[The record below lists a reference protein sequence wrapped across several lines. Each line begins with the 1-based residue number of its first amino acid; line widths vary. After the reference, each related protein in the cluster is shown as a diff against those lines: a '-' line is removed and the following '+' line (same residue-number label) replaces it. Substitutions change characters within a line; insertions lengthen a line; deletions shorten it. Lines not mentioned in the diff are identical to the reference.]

1 MVAAAIVVGA
11 AVATVASTYGVKL
24 ELNNFTKSL
33 FYYLFMYGVGLRVG
47 PSFINSL
54 KGDGAKFA
62 FLAVLCSVLGL
73 ALAVAMTRVFDLPL
87 GAAGG
92 ILAGAMTMSAAI
104 GSAEQAVTSGVVAL
118 PEGMTAEQVSAMIAL
133 SYGVTYICGTVGI
146 ILICKYLPKW
156 WGVDARAAAKR
167 YEEEFGVKNLDE
179 SGLTGYR
186 PAGIRAYR
194 VTNPETAGNTV
205 AQFRA
210 KYPMYRV
217 INVVQGNTALAVTPD
232 VVLEPGSVV
241 ALGGR
246 LEDLTERMG
255 LIGPEVADQQALNIP
270 LDAAEILVT
279 NEAVIGKALKEFRH
293 EEFAGQ
299 VQLVKMERG
308 GMPLPLGLE
317 TTLQRLDV
325 MYVAGLK
332 TAVNKAAE
340 LFGRAARP
348 STATDLLTL
357 ALGMILGFLI
367 GKITVDLAG
376 SAVGLG
382 NAGGLLV
389 SGVIVSSLV
398 SRLRFFGNT
407 PNAARN
413 ILEDLGLVVFIAI
426 VGVNAGATLLEQ
438 LTGSIAL
445 YIFTGGV
452 HRLHHP
458 ADCGVGHRLPR
469 VRHQPR
475 GADGRRRRCTVTLRA
490 GARSGGGNR
499 QQRSVDW
506 LPRRL
511 RRVGRTADRVRVR
524 RDGVVV
530 TVHLNLLFTILA
542 ALVVLPRGA
551 SSFADHRSCNAS
563 ASRRRWSA
571 ACSSPSCSRWPT
583 CSGVRV
589 SFDMSLRDN
598 LLLMFFTTVG
608 LSADARMLLN
618 GGPKL
623 LLFLGISAVFIA
635 VQNLVGIAAA
645 LAMDLHPLVGLLGGS
660 ITLTGGHGTGAAYG
674 GRFGDTMNLVGAME
688 LTMACA
694 TAGLVLG
701 SLLGGPLAEFLITR
715 YQLSPT
721 AVPDRGTV
729 AAAARRGARSD
740 HRAVGAEHACSR
752 FSRAWRSARCWR
764 SSCRAPG
771 SSCRTS
777 CSACCSASSI
787 RNARDVRSRRPLSA
801 ARPSISSAAC
811 RCRCSWS
818 WR

>member
-1 MVAAAIVVGA
+1 MEAFFQFLAANPYILLFLVVGLAVALGRVTVAGYGLGMVASAIVVGA

-104 GSAEQAVTSGVVAL
+104 GSAEQAVTSGVIAL
-118 PEGMTAEQVSAMIAL
+118 PEGMTAEQVSSMIAL
-133 SYGVTYICGTVGI
+133 SYGVTYIYGTVGI

-194 VTNPETAGNTV
+194 VTNPETTGNTV

-445 YIFTGGV
+445 YIFTAGFIVCTIPPIVVWAIGYHVFDINPAVLMGGV
-452 HRLHHP
+452 
-458 ADCGVGHRLPR
+458 
-469 VRHQPR
+469 
-475 GADGRRRRCTVTLRA
+475 A
-490 GARSGGGNR
+490 GARSHSGPAREAAAEIGS
-499 QQRSVDW
+499 SVPW
-506 LPRRL
+506 IGFP
-511 RRVGRTADRVRVR
+511 VGYAV
-524 RDGVVV
+524 
-530 TVHLNLLFTILA
+530 
-542 ALVVLPRGA
+542 
-551 SSFADHRSCNAS
+551 
-563 ASRRRWSA
+563 
-571 ACSSPSCSRWPT
+571 
-583 CSGVRV
+583 SGV
-589 SFDMSLRDN
+589 
-598 LLLMFFTTVG
+598 LLTVFG
-608 LSADARMLLN
+608 YVAMVLS
-618 GGPKL
+618 
-623 LLFLGISAVFIA
+623 
-635 VQNLVGIAAA
+635 
-645 LAMDLHPLVGLLGGS
+645 
-660 ITLTGGHGTGAAYG
+660 
-674 GRFGDTMNLVGAME
+674 
-688 LTMACA
+688 
-694 TAGLVLG
+694 
-701 SLLGGPLAEFLITR
+701 
-715 YQLSPT
+715 
-721 AVPDRGTV
+721 
-729 AAAARRGARSD
+729 
-740 HRAVGAEHACSR
+740 
-752 FSRAWRSARCWR
+752 
-764 SSCRAPG
+764 
-771 SSCRTS
+771 
-777 CSACCSASSI
+777 
-787 RNARDVRSRRPLSA
+787 
-801 ARPSISSAAC
+801 
-811 RCRCSWS
+811 
-818 WR
+818 